1 MGISP
6 AGGDGYGFALRG
18 DLLCPRRQSR
28 QSAAGR
34 RRLEKHSV
42 FLCRLPRTPCFFY
55 GGAIKGQGCIQPARA
70 KDRIPFL
77 APPAAQ
83 PLAALP
89 PYGCGVPLAGA
100 AAPCWLNR
108 YLLLQEPS
116 RLTSIHRAAV
126 RWLLRLRGWCWMC
139 KNCREYTPVAGL
151 HPPVVSSTAGLF
163 RRWTFQVTVPWG
175 YIQ

>member
-1 MGISP
+1 MVSP
-6 AGGDGYGFALRG
+6 CGATYFALVGKVGKAPPGDGVW
-18 DLLCPRRQSR
+18 
-28 QSAAGR
+28 
-34 RRLEKHSV
+34 KN
-42 FLCRLPRTPCFFY
+42 TPCFYAASPGPHLIY
-55 GGAIKGQGCIQPARA
+55 GGSTKGAAYLQPARA

-100 AAPCWLNR
+100 AAPCWLDR
-108 YLLLQEPS
+108 YLLLQELS
-116 RLTSIHRAAV
+116 RLASIHRVTV
-126 RWLLRLRGWCWMC
+126 RWSLRLRGWCWMC